1 MTATPVKAFAHAL
14 ASLRLTV
21 ALFALAMFLIFAGT
35 LAQVHA
41 GIWDVM
47 GQYFRTPIAWI
58 ELQLFVPQQ
67 FASVAGSI
75 PFPGGYTLGGLL
87 ILNLLAAHAI
97 RFKLAARRAGII
109 ILHLGIIV
117 LLLGEFVTGLFAEEG
132 LMTIYQGGHAQY
144 VEDVREAELAILDR
158 SDPELDRVVAIAE
171 HKLRG
176 GGKPIAH
183 EALPMTITVDR
194 WYPNARPVP
203 RAEGDESPA
212 DRGAGLEYVVN
223 ALPRA
228 RGVDGAEIDSPA
240 AYITLHR
247 DGERLGTWLVSE
259 LLGPSQSV
267 EVAGRT
273 YHLSL
278 RFKRTYKPYTMHL
291 VEFRHDRFVGT
302 ERPRNFSSRI
312 RLVDPTQNEDRE
324 VVISMNN
331 PLRYAGSTFY
341 QSAYLQDDAGTVLQ
355 VVRNPGWLLPYIACG
370 LVALGMLMHFG
381 QRLWQ
386 FAGRAGR

>member
-41 GIWDVM
+41 GIWEVM

-58 ELQLFVPQQ
+58 DLQLFVPEQ
-67 FASVAGSI
+67 FATVRASL

-87 ILNLLAAHAI
+87 IVNLLAAHAI
-97 RFKLAARRAGII
+97 RFRLAAKRAGII

-117 LLLGEFVTGLFAEEG
+117 LLVGEFVTGVFAEEG
-132 LMTIYQGGHAQY
+132 LMTIYEGSHAHY
-144 VEDVREAELAILDR
+144 VEDVREAELAIMDR
-158 SDPELDRVVAIAE
+158 ADPERDRVVAIPE
-171 HKLRG
+171 HKLRRTRA
-176 GGKPIAH
+176 PITH
-183 EALPMTITVDR
+183 DALPFAITVDR
-194 WYPNARPVP
+194 WYANARPVP
-203 RAEGDESPA
+203 RSPNDASPA
-212 DRGAGLEYVVN
+212 DRDAGLEYVVES
-223 ALPRA
+223 LPRA
-228 RGVDGAEIDSPA
+228 RGIDGAEIDSPA
-240 AYITLHR
+240 AYVTLHR

-267 EVAGRT
+267 EVDGRE
-273 YHLSL
+273 YHLAL
-278 RFKRTYKPYTMHL
+278 RFMRTYKPYTMHL

-312 RLVDPTQNEDRE
+312 RLVDPSQNEDRE
-324 VVISMNN
+324 VLISMNS
-331 PLRYAGSTFY
+331 PLRYAGATFY
-341 QSAYLQDDAGTVLQ
+341 QSAYLQDDSGTVLQ

-386 FAGRAGR
+386 FAGRATR